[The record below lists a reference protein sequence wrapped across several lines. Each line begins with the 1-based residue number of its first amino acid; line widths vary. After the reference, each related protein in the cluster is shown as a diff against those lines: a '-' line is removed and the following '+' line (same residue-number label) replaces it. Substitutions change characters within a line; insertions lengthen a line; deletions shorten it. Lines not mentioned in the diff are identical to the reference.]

1 MHKMRC
7 LALAL
12 ALAVL
17 NGCERDSAPAPAAQK
32 GDKPNLPTQAQPR
45 LPTVKLW
52 MGNQEV
58 VAELANTYDQVRTG
72 MMFRTNMAENET
84 MLFNLHVTAP
94 THFWMPNCPL
104 PLSVAYI
111 NPEGVIEEIHN
122 LQPFDT
128 NPVYSVSSNIRF
140 ALETRQGWFQRHG
153 IGPGVMMRTERG
165 TLEATF
171 GSRQ

>member
-1 MHKMRC
+1 MHRMWC
-7 LALAL
+7 LVLVL
-12 ALAVL
+12 ALAVVA
-17 NGCERDSAPAPAAQK
+17 GCERNSVPAPVAK
-32 GDKPNLPTQAQPR
+32 NGDKPNLPTQPQPR

-58 VAELANTYDQVRTG
+58 IAELAETYDEVRTG

-84 MLFNLHVTAP
+84 MLFDLHEPGP
-94 THFWMPNCPL
+94 TKFWMPNCPL

-111 NPEGVIEEIHN
+111 NPEGVIEEIHD

-128 NPVYSVSSNIRF
+128 NFVYSVSSNIQF

-153 IGPGVMMRTERG
+153 IGPGVAMRTERG
-165 TLEATF
+165 TLKQTF
-171 GSRQ
+171 GYKQ